1 MPING
6 QSAGSRPGEERRRR
20 RLGLVAK
27 PLRLRSRSP
36 GWGCALA
43 RVYVGTAGW
52 ALSTSSG
59 GEFPGEGTHL
69 ARYAR
74 VLSAVEVNSCFYRPH
89 RAATYARW
97 AASTPDGF
105 RFALK
110 LPRDISHADNF
121 AAAAREHLTP
131 FVESSGE
138 LGAKL
143 GCLLVQLPPKRAFE
157 RGYVRMLAES
167 LGYVFACPIA
177 VEPRHPTWFDGEGD
191 GCLAEHG
198 LARVAA
204 DPPRGPGNELAAGAR
219 RVAYYRLHGS
229 PRIYYSGYGP
239 ERLGLWH
246 ARVLRSAG
254 EQGVEAVFC
263 IFDNTAEGQAT
274 IDALATQRALVAR
287 DPPRAARLRDAPGER
302 ATRAFARHRRA

>member
-1 MPING
+1 
-6 QSAGSRPGEERRRR
+6 
-20 RLGLVAK
+20 
-27 PLRLRSRSP
+27 
-36 GWGCALA
+36 LA

-89 RAATYARW
+89 RASTYARW
-97 AASTPDGF
+97 ADSTPDGF

-110 LPRDISHADNF
+110 LPRDLSHADDF
-121 AAAAREHLTP
+121 ATAAREHLAL
-131 FVESSGE
+131 FVETSRE
-138 LGAKL
+138 LGPKL

-157 RGYVRMLAES
+157 RGYVRALAETLAS
-167 LGYVFACPIA
+167 VFSCPIA
-177 VEPRHPTWFDGEGD
+177 VEPRHPTWFDGDGD

-204 DPPRGPGNELAAGAR
+204 DPPRGPGNQLAAGAR

-229 PRIYYSGYGP
+229 PRIYYSAYGP
-239 ERLGLWH
+239 ERLGPWH

-254 EQGVEAVFC
+254 EPGVEAVFC
-263 IFDNTAEGQAT
+263 IFDNTAEGHAT
-274 IDALATQRALVAR
+274 VDALATQRALAAR
-287 DPPRAARLRDAPGER
+287 DPPRAVRLRNAPREKAAR
-302 ATRAFARHRRA
+302 TSARHSRA